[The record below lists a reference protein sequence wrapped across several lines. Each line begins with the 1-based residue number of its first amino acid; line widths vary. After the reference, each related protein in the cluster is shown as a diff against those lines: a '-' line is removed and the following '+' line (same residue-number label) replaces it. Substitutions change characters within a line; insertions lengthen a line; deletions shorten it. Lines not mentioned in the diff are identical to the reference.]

1 MKKLR
6 QLLVLLA
13 IMLST
18 WACNISY
25 FEDPSFADDVV
36 TWDPTIAVSLGEID
50 YTIDQLFESLNDGG
64 AQIGTNENDVVTVIY
79 QQTLQAQDAAEFLQI
94 LDQNFSGSAPSNTTI
109 VNAPVATTENVV
121 EVFEYDISVN
131 QGEEYDSLQF
141 SEGSLAME
149 LNSSFDNPVDY
160 TVTIRSLYNGTSVV
174 VESGQLPP
182 NSSQQS
188 QFSIA
193 GYMGYFHL
201 DADGNASRNK
211 LVLEIDYTVSVP
223 QGGNMEPTDAVD
235 FELSI
240 LDAEFSQVFGD
251 IGSKTLD
258 TDSHQFELDFFAT
271 LGEGDLVFANPKVH
285 LNFTNSFGFPI
296 GVDFNDFVAVDQ
308 DGNVVHLEG
317 DVIDDPSLVVGP
329 ALQNIGNAETTS
341 VVIDNTNSNIVDL
354 LSIKPQRINVEMGA
368 VSNPSYGPDQY
379 NFIEEASELEVN
391 VDIEIPFNMSFNQ
404 VVASELL
411 SFSNA
416 DALDNAKR
424 LLLRVMSENDM
435 PIGGSVE
442 LQFLDDN
449 ENVLYVVD
457 ERPAFAG
464 APVGTDGRTTQSVSS
479 TTDVEIDADAIDK
492 IKESTQI
499 RVLATLTTTNADQ
512 GTAVR
517 FFEDY
522 LLNIA
527 LAIQADVK
535 LNSSGN

>member
-1 MKKLR
+1 
-6 QLLVLLA
+6 
-13 IMLST
+13 
-18 WACNISY
+18 
-25 FEDPSFADDVV
+25 
-36 TWDPTIAVSLGEID
+36 
-50 YTIDQLFESLNDGG
+50 
-64 AQIGTNENDVVTVIY
+64 
-79 QQTLQAQDAAEFLQI
+79 
-94 LDQNFSGSAPSNTTI
+94 
-109 VNAPVATTENVV
+109 
-121 EVFEYDISVN
+121 
-131 QGEEYDSLQF
+131 
-141 SEGSLAME
+141 
-149 LNSSFDNPVDY
+149 
-160 TVTIRSLYNGTSVV
+160 
-174 VESGQLPP
+174 
-182 NSSQQS
+182 
-188 QFSIA
+188 
-193 GYMGYFHL
+193 MGYFHL
-201 DADGNASRNK
+201 DADGNPSRNK

-223 QGGNMEPTDAVD
+223 QGGSMEPTDAVD

-240 LDAEFSQVFGD
+240 FDSEFSQVFGD

-308 DGNVVHLEG
+308 DGNLVHLEG

-329 ALQNIGNAETTS
+329 TLQNIGNAETTS

-442 LQFLDDN
+442 LEFLDDN

-464 APVGTDGRTTQSVSS
+464 APVGTDGRTTQPVSS
-479 TTDVEIDADAIDK
+479 TTVVEIDADAIDK
-492 IKESTQI
+492 IKESSQI